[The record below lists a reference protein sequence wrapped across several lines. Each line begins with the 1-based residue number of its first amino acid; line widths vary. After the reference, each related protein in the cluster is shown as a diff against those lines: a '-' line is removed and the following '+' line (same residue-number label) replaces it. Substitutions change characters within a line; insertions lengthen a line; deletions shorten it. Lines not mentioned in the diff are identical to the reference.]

1 MRLQLIVNNWRE
13 KPAKRMRGFLS
24 FSIFFNAFKILHSKY
39 IQKST
44 YTFSYKKIHD
54 YLFLTSLLMLYAFV

>member
-39 IQKST
+39 IQKKLFTHFHIKKST
-44 YTFSYKKIHD
+44 IIY
-54 YLFLTSLLMLYAFV
+54 FLQVY